1 MVLWVKP
8 LLKWAGGKRS
18 LTERIINLFSHTEKS
33 RSYHEPFFG
42 GGAVFFNLE
51 PKKGSINDINSRLM
65 NFYKIV
71 RDNPYEL
78 IEQAS
83 NYKYEKTEYYRHRAR
98 FNEKPENKIEDAA
111 LFLYLNKT
119 GYNGLYRV
127 NSKGDFNVPFGRYK
141 NPTIINKDRALA
153 ASKILKN
160 IKFHNEDFTYVI
172 NEVKKGDLCY
182 LDPPYYPTSKTANF
196 TTYSRGGFQ
205 FSDQK
210 RLKKLCINLTD
221 AGVQFVQSN
230 SDTRLIKD
238 LYETTEFE
246 LINLETTRL
255 ISSKVSSRRSGYE
268 LLITNSNIV

>member
-1 MVLWVKP
+1 MKP

-18 LTERIINLFSHTEKS
+18 LTERITNLFSNIQKS
-33 RSYHEPFFG
+33 KSYHEPFFG

-71 RDNPYEL
+71 KDHPCEL

-83 NYKYEKTEYYRHRAR
+83 NYKYEKTEYYKHRTR

-111 LFLYLNKT
+111 LFLYLNRT

-127 NSKGDFNVPFGRYK
+127 NSKGDFNVPFGRYI
-141 NPTIINKDRALA
+141 NPTIIHKDRIHA
-153 ASKILKN
+153 ASKILQN
-160 IKFHNEDFTYVI
+160 IRFHNGDFTYVLDEI
-172 NEVKKGDLCY
+172 EKGDLCY
-182 LDPPYYPTSKTANF
+182 LDPPYFPTSKTANF

-205 FSDQK
+205 LSDQK
-210 RLKKLCINLTD
+210 RLKNLCIELTN

-230 SDTRLIKD
+230 SDTQFIRE

-246 LINLETTRL
+246 LINLKTKRL
-255 ISSKVSSRRSGYE
+255 ISCKVSTRRSGYE
-268 LLITNSNIV
+268 LLITNSHII